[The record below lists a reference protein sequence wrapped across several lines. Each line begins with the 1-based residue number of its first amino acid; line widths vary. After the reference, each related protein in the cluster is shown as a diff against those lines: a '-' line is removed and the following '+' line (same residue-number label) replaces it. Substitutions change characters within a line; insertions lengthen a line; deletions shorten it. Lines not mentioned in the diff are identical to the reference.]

1 MPCIYCKPRSNPS
14 HNPNYMDVDTSQA
27 PRSKAALVEVP
38 ISRQINNNFDILN
51 SNGYVKSTSNRKRQ
65 HEDVDWDIVIQ
76 GMTTDAMVISQSQD
90 WMKPNENI
98 EPEKGLA
105 TDKKKRFRGDS
116 GELQT
121 ELYNDE
127 GNMNM

>member
-1 MPCIYCKPRSNPS
+1 
-14 HNPNYMDVDTSQA
+14 MDVDTSQA